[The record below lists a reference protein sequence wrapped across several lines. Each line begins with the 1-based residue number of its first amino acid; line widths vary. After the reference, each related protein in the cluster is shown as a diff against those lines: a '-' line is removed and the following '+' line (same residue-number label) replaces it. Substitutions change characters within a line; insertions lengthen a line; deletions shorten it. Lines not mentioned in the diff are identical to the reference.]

1 MLKLDFIRFNDEKKT
16 QKERDIFLDFIK
28 GRKFALK
35 WCMYSLSKFIRQNN
49 VASSFQEGSIVV
61 MQF

>member
-28 GRKFALK
+28 G
-35 WCMYSLSKFIRQNN
+35 KFIRQNN
-49 VASSFQEGSIVV
+49 VASSFLRGFHCCNAVLAD
-61 MQF
+61 

>member
-1 MLKLDFIRFNDEKKT
+1 MNILKLDFIRFNDEKKA

-35 WCMYSLSKFIRQNN
+35 
-49 VASSFQEGSIVV
+49 
-61 MQF
+61 